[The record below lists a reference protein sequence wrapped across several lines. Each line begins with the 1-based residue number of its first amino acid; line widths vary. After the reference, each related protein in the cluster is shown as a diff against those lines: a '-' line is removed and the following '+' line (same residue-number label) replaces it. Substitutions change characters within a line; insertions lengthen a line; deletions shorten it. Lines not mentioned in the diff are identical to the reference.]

1 MTIMMAKEDDNDD
14 DDVSQLDEFSLELV
28 GATKTKFSTQ
38 EAQSGSAKG
47 SG

>member
-1 MTIMMAKEDDNDD
+1 MTIMMAKEDDND